1 MMADDLIR
9 VLVVDDVEDDYI
21 ITRDLLREVDE
32 RRFVVDWIP
41 TYDAALMAIERRQ
54 HDIYLIDYGLG
65 LRDGVQLLREARAQG
80 SDAPMILFTNNNN
93 KQIDLEAMKAGA
105 VDYLIKGE
113 IDARLLERSIR
124 YAIEREQA
132 LIKLRESEERYRSV
146 VNNIMEV
153 IFQTDAAGVITFV
166 NPAWTEITGHRIED
180 TIGRSILDFIHPNDR
195 KRKEE
200 MFMSLVQR
208 ETNDCRQEIRYQTA
222 SSGSRWMLVYG
233 RAELSANGEF
243 TGVSGTLT
251 DISSHK
257 RIEAE
262 LNRYV
267 DQLTALRKVDAEV
280 SSSLDIGYVI
290 SVALDTALRLSNAN
304 AGFIALTEDGHG
316 QLTLGTAIGQFPDT
330 LEEHLRSGTGIIGR
344 VMDKRQAE
352 LVPDLRADKE
362 YFELAADARASISI
376 PLISQTREQLIGL
389 LHLESPRPERFTPG
403 IFEFLKL
410 ITARI
415 AVAIDNA
422 RLYQITRQQL
432 AELQALYAQVS
443 ALEQIKTDMIR
454 IAAHDLRN
462 PLNIVT
468 GYMDILEDVLA
479 DSLTTQQRGFF
490 DMMRRSTS
498 RMQKITTDIL
508 SLERIEAMQRVGVG
522 ATTVDLYELVERAY
536 RDHRDQSIGK
546 KQNFTLNAPMTVAK
560 VRGDS
565 AQLYEAVVNLI
576 TNAIRYTPEGGKIA
590 VQLGRESEII
600 VFEVH
605 DTGYGV
611 PEDQQAQLFRP
622 FFRARSDETNGIDG
636 TGLGLHLVKNII
648 ERHHGVMRFHSIHG
662 QGSTFG
668 FALPLMT

>member
-1 MMADDLIR
+1 MVDDLIR
-9 VLVVDDVEDDYI
+9 VLVVDDNEDDYI
-21 ITRDLLREVDE
+21 ITRDLLREVDS

-41 TYDAALMAIERRQ
+41 TYDAALSAIGRGQ
-54 HDIYLIDYGLG
+54 HDVYLIDYRLG
-65 LRDGVQLLREARAQG
+65 AQDGVQLLREARAQG
-80 SDAPMILFTNNNN
+80 IDAPMILFTGQNNSA
-93 KQIDLEAMKAGA
+93 IDLEAMKAGA
-105 VDYLIKGE
+105 ADYLIKGE

-124 YAIEREQA
+124 YAMAHEQA

-153 IFQTDAAGVITFV
+153 IFQTDATGVITFV
-166 NPAWTEITGHRIED
+166 NPAWTEITGHRVEN
-180 TIGRSILDFIHPNDR
+180 TIGRSILDFVHPNDR
-195 KRKEE
+195 KRNEE
-200 MFMSLVQR
+200 MFMALINR
-208 ETNDCRQEIRYQTA
+208 EMNDCRQEIRYQTA
-222 SSGSRWMLVYG
+222 NGSARWMLVYS
-233 RAELSANGEF
+233 RAELTVNGEF
-243 TGVSGTLT
+243 KGVSGTLT
-251 DISSHK
+251 DISSQK

-280 SSSLDIGYVI
+280 SDSLDIGYVV
-290 SVALDTALRLSNAN
+290 SVALDTALRLSSAN
-304 AGFIALTEDGHG
+304 AGFIAVSEDGQGH
-316 QLTLGTAIGQFPDT
+316 LTLGAAIGQYPAA

-344 VMDKRQAE
+344 VLRRRQAE
-352 LVPDLRADKE
+352 LVADLRSDSD
-362 YFELAADARASISI
+362 YFPLAPDARASISI
-376 PLISQTREQLIGL
+376 PLISQTQEQLIGL
-389 LHLESPRPERFTPG
+389 LHLEIARPERFTPG

-410 ITARI
+410 VTGRI

-432 AELQALYAQVS
+432 AELQALYIQVS

-479 DSLTTQQRGFF
+479 DNLSTQQRGFF
-490 DMMRRSTS
+490 DMMRRSTN

-508 SLERIEAMQRVGVG
+508 SLERIESMQRVGIG
-522 ATTVDLYELVERAY
+522 ANTVDLYELVGRAY
-536 RDHRDQSIGK
+536 REHLDQAMGK
-546 KQNFTLNAPMTVAK
+546 NQDYTLNAAVKTAK

-565 AQLYEAVVNLI
+565 AQLYEAVINLI

-590 VQLGRESEII
+590 IHLERDEDVI

-622 FFRARSDETNGIDG
+622 FFRAKSDETNDIDG
-636 TGLGLHLVKNII
+636 TGLGLHLVKNIV
-648 ERHHGVMRFHSIHG
+648 ERHDGVMRFHSIYG

-668 FALPLMT
+668 FALPLIG

>member
-1 MMADDLIR
+1 MADDLIR

-153 IFQTDAAGVITFV
+153 IFQTDAAGVLTFV

-180 TIGRSILDFIHPNDR
+180 TIGRSILDFIHPGDR

-208 ETNDCRQEIRYQTA
+208 EMNDCRQEIRYQTA

-304 AGFIALTEDGHG
+304 AGFIALTEDERG

-352 LVPDLRADKE
+352 LVPNLRADKE
-362 YFELAADARASISI
+362 YIELAADARASISI

-479 DSLTTQQRGFF
+479 ETLTTQQRGFF

-648 ERHHGVMRFHSIHG
+648 ERHHGIMRFHSVHG